1 LILVENLVLT
11 LLGAV
16 GGVAIATGGV
26 GLLTSLA
33 ARYSPRASEIRLDG
47 AVLGFTLALSGALA
61 LLLSLIATLPKE
73 GTFASISAGARRL
86 TSTLRKQR
94 VQRAL
99 VVAQVAVSVV
109 LLAGAGLLTRTMIR
123 LSDVNSGLRTDEVL
137 TMPVPLL
144 NPSRMSPAAD
154 AETKQLYERM
164 RSEVRALPGVIE
176 VGVGSTMPLRK
187 SLIDLEV
194 KADGKSPA
202 VGEAT
207 PRAGLRT
214 ANPEYFRAAGI
225 PLLAGREFTIT
236 DQPGSAKVV
245 IINQTLAD
253 KFFPGENAL
262 GKRVAWTGEV
272 LKFTPFSGEWRTIV
286 GVVGNT
292 QDGGLEARPL
302 PVVFMPFAQEFAV
315 SGGLVIRADHN
326 VAALKSAAEQVVR
339 RIAPTVPLENVLTVS
354 QIKDESVSPVRLNA
368 ALVSSFGILALII
381 AAVGI
386 AGALAFSVNARSA
399 EIGIRMSLGAD
410 RGRVLRM
417 ILREGGALL
426 AMGLVLGVIGA
437 SFATRVMQG
446 LLFGVAPTDPATF
459 VLVTV
464 AMAAVGMFACWIPAL
479 RASRIDP
486 AISMRS

>member
-1 LILVENLVLT
+1 
-11 LLGAV
+11 
-16 GGVAIATGGV
+16 
-26 GLLTSLA
+26 
-33 ARYSPRASEIRLDG
+33 
-47 AVLGFTLALSGALA
+47 
-61 LLLSLIATLPKE
+61 
-73 GTFASISAGARRL
+73 
-86 TSTLRKQR
+86 
-94 VQRAL
+94 
-99 VVAQVAVSVV
+99 
-109 LLAGAGLLTRTMIR
+109 MIR

-176 VGVGSTMPLRK
+176 VGVGSTMPLRS
-187 SLIDLEV
+187 SLIDLDV

-207 PRAGLRT
+207 PRAGVRT

-225 PLLAGREFTIT
+225 PLLTGREFTIT

-253 KFFPGENAL
+253 KFFPGEDPL

-292 QDGGLEARPL
+292 QDGGLDARPR

-315 SGGLVIRADHN
+315 SGGLVIRADNN
-326 VAALKSAAEQVVR
+326 VAALKTAAEQVVR
-339 RIAPTVPLENVLTVS
+339 RIAPTVPLEDVLTVS
-354 QIKDESVSPVRLNA
+354 QIKDQSVSPRRLNA
-368 ALVSSFGILALII
+368 ALVSSFGLLALII

-386 AGALAFSVNARSA
+386 AGVLAFSVSARST

-410 RGRVLRM
+410 RGRVQRM
-417 ILREGGALL
+417 ILWEGGALL

-446 LLFGVAPTDPATF
+446 LLFGIAATDRATF
-459 VLVTV
+459 AVVTV